1 MGNEPVITDSEIQLF
16 QSLLRMKAIAKIV
29 NNSDGEFTAHY
40 L

>member
-16 QSLLRMKAIAKIV
+16 QSLLRVKHAKIV